1 MSLVV
6 QKFGGTSV
14 GDVQKIKNVA
24 LEVLKKA
31 RNSPGH
37 CCADL
42 KDNPL

>member
-1 MSLVV
+1 
-6 QKFGGTSV
+6 
-14 GDVQKIKNVA
+14 VA